1 MNDSELHN
9 FFKVAESRNIGTVEV
24 AKILI
29 NNGRQI
35 YLHFIEEQRGVLEY
49 VGLSK
54 LDEKLFY
61 FLESGKVYP
70 ITPESRIDLVNALRN
85 KKKKLELKIRIEW
98 EDGKNN
104 NFGYYIVKVK
114 VNLKLILVIDYEDLR
129 FLPPLS
135 NIGASSGPTGSAH
148 ADFFSDNFFHELVLR
163 TMKEE
168 ETDWNTVKRTLNR
181 HTKDDE
187 RIRIIEVTNHEG
199 DMRPQIQFFTED
211 TVEPFKVMES
221 TFKKKLTAYRKYLRQ
236 LPLPSNNK

>member
-24 AKILI
+24 AEILI

-35 YLHFIEEQRGVLEY
+35 YLHFIEEQKGVLEY
-49 VGLSK
+49 VGLIK
-54 LDEKLFY
+54 LDEKKFY

-114 VNLKLILVIDYEDLR
+114 VNLKLNLVIDYEDLR
-129 FLPPLS
+129 FLPP
-135 NIGASSGPTGSAH
+135 P
-148 ADFFSDNFFHELVLR
+148 
-163 TMKEE
+163 
-168 ETDWNTVKRTLNR
+168 
-181 HTKDDE
+181 
-187 RIRIIEVTNHEG
+187 
-199 DMRPQIQFFTED
+199 
-211 TVEPFKVMES
+211 
-221 TFKKKLTAYRKYLRQ
+221 
-236 LPLPSNNK
+236 